1 MEFKELKIQII
12 NLLRKSPQPMTQKQ
26 IAHDLNET
34 NDGNVYKALDEL
46 QDEKKIKK
54 ESEGFENYYSLI

>member
-1 MEFKELKIQII
+1 
-12 NLLRKSPQPMTQKQ
+12 MTQKQ